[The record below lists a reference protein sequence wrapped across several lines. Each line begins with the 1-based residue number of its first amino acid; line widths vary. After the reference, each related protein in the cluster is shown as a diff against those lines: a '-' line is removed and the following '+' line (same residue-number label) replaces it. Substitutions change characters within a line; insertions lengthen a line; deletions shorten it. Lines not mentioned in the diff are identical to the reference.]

1 MAETEFRASH
11 GLVLA
16 DGGREDLHSH
26 LWRVRAAVQC
36 PVLNQVQMGID
47 FHVLQALLQ
56 EITAALDNK
65 PLAEHKAFASVN
77 PTAEMVAKF
86 VFDRLA
92 PKIPSPGNLAW
103 VEITEAP
110 GCTVRYRPQ

>member
-1 MAETEFRASH
+1 MADTEFQASH

-16 DGGREDLHSH
+16 DGGREEHHSH
-26 LWRVRAAVQC
+26 LWRVRAAVHC
-36 PVLNQVQMGID
+36 THLNKVQMGID
-47 FHVLQALLQ
+47 FHELKALLG
-56 EITAALDNK
+56 EIVAALADR
-65 PLAEHKAFASVN
+65 PLEEHRAFASVN

-92 PKIPSPGNLAW
+92 PKIPSPGRLAW

-110 GCTVRYRPQ
+110 GCTVRYTQD